1 MTEALAPAVYEAWRL
16 FSSGRN
22 SVQEIAQLFPE
33 LDIFPSSC
41 IHDMYVLDEMERLIG
56 EKEIFVRILS
66 KDGMSYKEYA
76 YSIPVVTEL
85 TTRQGHIPSMPFHED
100 LFRVRGALF
109 DLRKAMFETC
119 SLGKALQIL
128 KANFDYE
135 LIGHFTLTQ
144 EGATI

>member
-1 MTEALAPAVYEAWRL
+1 MTEVLAPAVYEAWRL

-22 SVQEIAQLFPE
+22 SVREIAKRFPE

-41 IHDMYVLDEMERLIG
+41 IHDMHVIG
-56 EKEIFVRILS
+56 QDIFVQILS

-76 YSIPVVTEL
+76 YAIPMNCSRTH
-85 TTRQGHIPSMPFHED
+85 GI
-100 LFRVRGALF
+100 LF

-128 KANFDYE
+128 KTNFGYE
-135 LIGHFTLTQ
+135 LIGEFTNTRDVAVLTG
-144 EGATI
+144 EKI